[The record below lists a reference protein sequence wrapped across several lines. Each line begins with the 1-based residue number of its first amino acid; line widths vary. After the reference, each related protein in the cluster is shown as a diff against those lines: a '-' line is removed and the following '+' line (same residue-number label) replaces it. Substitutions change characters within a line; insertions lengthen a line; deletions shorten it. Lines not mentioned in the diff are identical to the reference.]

1 MEISLGRKRLATGR
15 QSLFQNKIEVRQTLN
30 RQSYLSAS
38 HEKLEQI
45 RLRSKK
51 RKSKGSD

>member
-1 MEISLGRKRLATGR
+1 MEISIGIWFATER
-15 QSLFQNKIEVRQTLN
+15 QSLFQDQVEVRQSLN
-30 RQSYLSAS
+30 WQSYLSAS
-38 HEKLEQI
+38 YEKLEQI